1 MPRFVLSAV
10 IGFILTAANA
20 CADEPKTNPV
30 SLVDLKY
37 AVMKAGQRGDNV
49 VAIADAV
56 MAFEKALTKFAGKPS
71 ETPPELT
78 ALRDAVETA
87 AKKGENV
94 EAISKELG
102 LIEKALTGREYERPK
117 PPEPQLELVPPLQR
131 PGRGGIVINNGGGGR
146 VVIGGGLNGRVT
158 VNGASRNFNTT
169 SITIANGEFT
179 IKARKDEINY
189 TVTGD
194 LVGMGKEK
202 IVIQIGEKKIEIEDI
217 KKVPE
222 EHRPAVEELLRMISR

>member
-10 IGFILTAANA
+10 IGFILTVANA
-20 CADEPKTNPV
+20 CADEPKTNSV

-56 MAFEKALTKFAGKPS
+56 MVFEKALTKFAGKPS

-78 ALRDAVETA
+78 VLRDAVETA

-102 LIEKALTGREYERPK
+102 LVEKALTGREYERPK
-117 PPEPQLELVPPLQR
+117 PPEPKLEPVPPLR

-158 VNGASRNFNTT
+158 INGAGGNFNTT

-202 IVIQIGEKKIEIEDI
+202 IVIQVGEKKIETEDI